1 MDHITL
7 NIFTLKKNGTITTK
21 RRTTIV
27 SYPDRRDDAIL
38 ASINRTRDEK
48 GFI

>member
-1 MDHITL
+1 MDHIIFK
-7 NIFTLKKNGTITTK
+7 IFTLKKKGTITTR

-27 SYPDRRDDAIL
+27 SYPERRDDAIL
-38 ASINRTRDEK
+38 ASINITREEK